1 MIQRNV
7 ITEQQKLTI
16 IEAYLFTEVSASS
29 LARKHGISTP
39 TVITWAKKYNEEVM
53 GQKTKK
59 SKSSESELFTPSE
72 VNKDLEI
79 SRLRKE
85 LAKKELVV
93 LVLEKTIEK
102 ASVLYGEDIKK
113 KYGTK

>member
-1 MIQRNV
+1 MKQRN
-7 ITEQQKLTI
+7 IIREEQKLAI
-16 IEAYLFTEVSASS
+16 IEAYLFTEASACS
-29 LARKHGISTP
+29 LAKKHGISTP
-39 TVITWAKKYNEEVM
+39 TVITWANKYKEEVM
-53 GQKTKK
+53 GQKTKN
-59 SKSSESELFTPSE
+59 SKSSKNETSPSSE

-102 ASVLYGEDIKK
+102 ASALYGEDIKK